1 MMTPHGP
8 ATEVFEKASE
18 AQLLPMKVAQGDLV
32 STQHATYS
40 YLNVKSLESQRT
52 NTWLKSTVNTV

>member
-40 YLNVKSLESQRT
+40 YLNVKSLESQ
-52 NTWLKSTVNTV
+52 

>member
-8 ATEVFEKASE
+8 AAEVFEKASE

-40 YLNVKSLESQRT
+40 YLNVKSLESQ
-52 NTWLKSTVNTV
+52 